1 MWNIFSITLILKE
14 IFFSLWL
21 FLYTSYG
28 GIALNWFCK
37 MHLLRP
43 FYIVG
48 HDKEQIKTKPIA
60 LAISR
65 DLGLDRIWVLNSA
78 WSGFFFFFFKS
89 YSQAVSCFHML
100 FLFKWMWT
108 LPMKRIADLCRKV
121 TWYINWPSPL
131 VSDRTYTSKE

>member
-1 MWNIFSITLILKE
+1 MWNIFSITLIWRK
-14 IFFSLWL
+14 FFSLWL

-60 LAISR
+60 RLFQ
-65 DLGLDRIWVLNSA
+65 GIWSWIEYEFWIQLEEV
-78 WSGFFFFFFKS
+78 FFFFKS
-89 YSQAVSCFHML
+89 YSQAVSCFHMP

-131 VSDRTYTSKE
+131 VSDRTYTSEE